1 MKRRTR
7 NPHASRESILQA
19 AAELFSQ
26 RGYAGVGVDELA
38 NRSGIAKTA
47 IYHHFGNKDG
57 LLAAVVER
65 TAAAW
70 IEGIRQSS
78 SEASYPFERLD
89 RALAGMRTML
99 EEKPWI
105 LKLVQILALEV
116 ADQKPEIR
124 ATLQALFRRATE
136 AIVEGMQEAMGAPV
150 PNAERIGKV
159 VLALLDGI
167 AMGQHVDPDNI
178 SLDDAF
184 AELRRVWVLLAASHL
199 LPEMMQRSG
208 EVGAGAP
215 QLDHRTSG
223 RI

>member
-1 MKRRTR
+1 MKKRSR
-7 NPHASRESILQA
+7 NPAASRESILQA

-38 NRSGIAKTA
+38 ARSGIAKTA

-70 IEGIRQSS
+70 IDGIKQSS

-89 RALAGMRTML
+89 RALAGMRTLL

-116 ADQKPEIR
+116 ADEKPEIR
-124 ATLQALFRRATE
+124 ATLQALFRRATA
-136 AIVEGMQEAMGAPV
+136 AIVEGMEEALGVPV
-150 PNAERIGKV
+150 PNGERIGKV

-167 AMGQHVDPDNI
+167 AMGQHVDPERI
-178 SLDDAF
+178 PLDDAF
-184 AELRRVWVLLAASHL
+184 AELRRVWVLLAASHM
-199 LPEMMQRSG
+199 LPDMMKSIEQSVAALSTPATR
-208 EVGAGAP
+208 E
-215 QLDHRTSG
+215 
-223 RI
+223 